1 MSDGT
6 QVAPLCRDGDGVNRN
21 ARTAGV
27 ACACVCRESG
37 TDATVSV
44 MLLAS
49 EVRVLQSD
57 REWRATSERGVG
69 EVSALVELSDGWVK
83 ERRLLFEVTRVY
95 PSESLTSTGGPAVSI
110 ADVPV
115 V

>member
-6 QVAPLCRDGDGVNRN
+6 QEAPLCRDGDGVNRN

-27 ACACVCRESG
+27 ACAGAGRESG

-49 EVRVLQSD
+49 GVRVLQSD
-57 REWRATSERGVG
+57 REWRAPSERGVG
-69 EVSALVELSDGWVK
+69 EVSALEELSDG
-83 ERRLLFEVTRVY
+83 
-95 PSESLTSTGGPAVSI
+95 
-110 ADVPV
+110 
-115 V
+115 